1 MTPSV
6 SDLSARLPELMARDQ
21 DRLRRQLDRARGL
34 KDRAAQKAIL
44 QEVAAAVQAAE
55 QKIETRR
62 AGVPVPRYPAAL
74 PVSERKDEIARVI
87 AEHQVV
93 IVAGETGSGKSTQLP
108 KICLEVGRGV
118 RGMIGH
124 TQPRRLAARA
134 VAERVAEELGS
145 EVGQAVGYAVRF
157 TDRVSQRT
165 LVKVMTDGI
174 LLNEIQRDRMLT
186 AYDTIIVDEAHERS
200 LNIDFILGYLKQLL
214 PRRPDLKV
222 IVTSATIDTERFSHH
237 FGRAPIVEVSGRTY
251 PVDVR
256 YRPLVDA
263 EGGARLGV
271 DPDARGR
278 ADDDGDEDAD
288 DEPEERDQIQG
299 IVEAV
304 AELVAERPGDILVF
318 LSGEREI
325 RDTAEALAALAL
337 PDTELL
343 PLYARLSA
351 AEQHRVFES
360 HPGRRIVLAT
370 NVAETSLTV
379 PGVLS
384 VVDPGTAR
392 ISRYSHRTKV
402 QRLPIEPVSQASSN
416 QRAGRCGR
424 VAPGVCIRLY
434 SETDFRSRPE
444 FTEPEIVR
452 TNLASVI
459 LQMAALGLGDV
470 ARFPFVDA
478 PDARNIKDGVALL
491 EELGALDPNATNP
504 KKRLTPLGRRL
515 AQLPLDPRLG
525 RMVLEA
531 DTRGCLDEVMVIAAA
546 LSIQD
551 PRERPL
557 DKQAAAAEAHARFA
571 DKDSDFLS
579 YLKLWDHL
587 QERQD
592 ALSSNQFRKLCR
604 AEFLNFLR
612 IREWQDIHGQLRQVM
627 RTLARGMGGAPPT
640 EAAGAAKE
648 RRKAS
653 SGAEAAAAPIEDD
666 SKRRK
671 AIHQSLLAGLL
682 SHVGMKTGVPAG
694 RQAKLPSPRD
704 EYQGARNARF
714 AIAPGSVLFKSSV
727 GWVMAAE
734 LVETTRLWARVVG
747 RIEPEWAERLGAHLV
762 KRSYSEPHWDAKRG
776 EAMAYE
782 RVTLYGLPIVTAR
795 RVSYSRVDGAAS
807 RDLFIRL
814 ALVDGDW
821 HTPHP
826 FREENLRLVEEVR
839 RLATK
844 VRRTDVLVEDE
855 VLIDFYDKR
864 IGREVTSARSF
875 DAWWKKERVEHP
887 DLLRFTRELLINPS
901 SGALDVDAYPDVW
914 RYRNLDLRLSY
925 EFNPGAD
932 SDGVTVHLPLP
943 VLDQLD
949 PEPFHWQVPGLRH
962 DTVAALIRSLPKEV
976 RRSFVPVP
984 DYARDA
990 LRRITPEGGALLE
1003 TLTRELGRLTGD
1015 PVPPGSWDWERVPPH
1030 LRMRFLVEDE
1040 AGGVLAAGR
1049 DLSALQEELAERAEA
1064 GLAVAASTFERDNL
1078 RSWGAIGTLP
1088 REVDVMWAGFRRRAY
1103 PALVD
1108 QGDSVAVRVF
1118 PSPEEQ
1124 AREMWAGTR
1133 RLLLLSLPNPT
1144 RAAERRLS
1152 NDTQLALARSP
1163 YPRVADL
1170 FDDCVLCAVDQ
1181 LLGDLGGPVW
1191 SEAAFTALRTGVSHA
1206 LTESVVYVVT
1216 VVAGILAIANGIDL
1230 RLSKLRA
1237 PSLAPSITDIE
1248 RQLARLVSP
1257 GFVAAVGARRLPD
1270 LMRYLEGI
1278 ELRLDKLSTGADR
1291 DFDNLRRV
1299 QRLER
1304 RYGELL
1310 GALGPNADEDAEAIG
1325 WMIEEL
1331 RISYFAQ
1338 GLGTSQPVSEKRI
1351 LREID
1356 RWWSEAG

>member
-1 MTPSV
+1 VNPSL
-6 SDLSARLPELMARDQ
+6 SALSARLSGLMARDQ
-21 DRLRRQLDRARGL
+21 DRLRRQLDRARGV
-34 KDRAAQKAIL
+34 KDRAAQTAAL
-44 QEVAAAVQAAE
+44 QEVAGAVEAAE
-55 QKIETRR
+55 QKIANRR
-62 AGVPVPRYPAAL
+62 AGVPVPRYPAGL
-74 PVSERKDEIARVI
+74 PVSERKDDIARVI
-87 AEHQVV
+87 ADSQVV

-157 TDRVSQRT
+157 TDRVSQQT

-174 LLNEIQRDRMLT
+174 LLNEIQRDRLLT

-237 FGRAPIVEVSGRTY
+237 FGGAPIVEVSGRTY
-251 PVDVR
+251 PVEVR
-256 YRPLVDA
+256 YRPL
-263 EGGARLGV
+263 V

-278 ADDDGDEDAD
+278 ADDDDD
-288 DEPEERDQIQG
+288 DEPDDRAEERDQLQG
-299 IVEAV
+299 IVDAV
-304 AELVAERPGDILVF
+304 SELVAERPGDILVF

-325 RDTAEALAALAL
+325 RDTAEALASLAL

-351 AEQHRVFES
+351 AEQHRVFQR

-379 PGVLS
+379 PGILY

-452 TNLASVI
+452 TSLASVI

-478 PDARNIKDGVALL
+478 PDARSIKDGVALL
-491 EELGALDPNATNP
+491 EELGALDPAATNP

-515 AQLPLDPRLG
+515 AQLPLDPRFG

-531 DTRGCLDEVMVIAAA
+531 ETTGCLDEVMVIAAA

-571 DKDSDFLS
+571 DKESDFLS
-579 YLKLWDHL
+579 YLKLWDYL

-627 RTLARGMGGAPPT
+627 RGVQP
-640 EAAGAAKE
+640 
-648 RRKAS
+648 S
-653 SGAEAAAAPIEDD
+653 SIDD
-666 SKRRK
+666 DTKRRK
-671 AIHQSLLAGLL
+671 AIHQSLLSGLL
-682 SHVGMKTGVPAG
+682 SHVGLKSG
-694 RQAKLPSPRD
+694 PRD

-714 AIAPGSVLFKSSV
+714 AIAPGSVLFKSSA

-734 LVETTRLWARVVG
+734 LVETTRLWARVVA

-762 KRSYSEPHWDAKRG
+762 KRTYSEPHWDAKRG

-795 RVSYSRVDGAAS
+795 RVSYNRVDAAAA
-807 RDLFIRL
+807 RDLFVRL
-814 ALVDGDW
+814 ALVEGDW
-821 HTPHP
+821 RTPHP
-826 FREENLRLVEEVR
+826 FWEENRKLVEEVR
-839 RLATK
+839 RLARK
-844 VRRTDVLVEDE
+844 VRRTDVLVDEE

-864 IGREVTSARSF
+864 IGHEVTSARTF
-875 DAWWKKERVEHP
+875 DAWWKRERVERP
-887 DLLRFTRELLINPS
+887 DLLRFTRELLIDPS

-914 RYRNLDLRLSY
+914 RYRNLELPLSY
-925 EFNPGAD
+925 AFDPGVDA
-932 SDGVTVHLPLP
+932 DGVTVHIPLP

-949 PEPFHWQVPGLRH
+949 PEPFHWQVPGLRR

-990 LRRITPEGGALLE
+990 LQRIRPEDGPLLE
-1003 TLTRELGRLTGD
+1003 MLARELGRLTGD

-1040 AGGVLAAGR
+1040 AGRALAARR
-1049 DLSALQEELAERAEA
+1049 DLRALQEQLAERAEA
-1064 GLAVAASTFERDNL
+1064 GLAVAASTFERDGL
-1078 RSWGAIGTLP
+1078 RSWGSIGTLP
-1088 REVDVMWAGFRRRAY
+1088 REVDVTWAGFRRRAY

-1108 QGDSVAVRVF
+1108 QGASVAVRVF
-1118 PSPEEQ
+1118 PTPEEQ

-1163 YPRVADL
+1163 YRKVADL
-1170 FDDCVLCAVDQ
+1170 FDDCVVCAVDQ

-1191 SEAAFTALRTGVSHA
+1191 SEAAFIGLRTGMSHA

-1216 VVAGILAIANGIDL
+1216 VVAGILAIANGIEL
-1230 RLSKLRA
+1230 RLGTLRA
-1237 PSLAPSITDIE
+1237 PSLAPSIDDIE
-1248 RQLARLVSP
+1248 QQLAGLVGP
-1257 GFVAAVGARRLPD
+1257 GFVATTGVARLPA
-1270 LMRYLEGI
+1270 LLRYLEGI
-1278 ELRLDKLSTGADR
+1278 ELRLDKLPTAADR

-1310 GALGPNADEDAEAIG
+1310 GALGPNADEDAEAIR

-1338 GLGTSQPVSEKRI
+1338 GLGTSQPISEKRI

>member
-1 MTPSV
+1 VDRNLRFVPPTRPEA
-6 SDLSARLPELMARDQ
+6 LAARLPALMARDQ

-34 KDRAAQKAIL
+34 KDEAARRVLLDEIAT
-44 QEVAAAVQAAE
+44 AVDAAE
-55 QKIETRR
+55 QHIANRR
-62 AGVPVPRYPAAL
+62 ASVPEPRYPAAL
-74 PVSERKDEIARVI
+74 PVSERRDEIAAVV
-87 AEHQVV
+87 AAHPVV

-108 KICLEVGRGV
+108 KICLEAGRGV
-118 RGMIGH
+118 RGMVGH

-145 EVGQAVGYAVRF
+145 EVGATVGYAVRF
-157 TDRVSQRT
+157 TDRVSRET
-165 LVKVMTDGI
+165 LIKVMTDGI
-174 LLNEIQRDRMLT
+174 LLNEIQRDRLLT

-222 IVTSATIDTERFSHH
+222 IVTSATIDTERFSRH
-237 FGRAPIVEVSGRTY
+237 FGGAPIVEVSGRTY
-251 PVDVR
+251 PVEVR
-256 YRPLVDA
+256 YRPLVDGDA
-263 EGGARLGV
+263 V
-271 DPDARGR
+271 DT
-278 ADDDGDEDAD
+278 
-288 DEPEERDQIQG
+288 EERDQLQG
-299 IVEAV
+299 ITDAV
-304 AELVAERPGDILVF
+304 AELTAGGPGDILVF

-351 AEQHRVFES
+351 ADQHRVFQP

-379 PGVLS
+379 PGILS

-402 QRLPIEPVSQASSN
+402 QRLPIEAVSQASAN

-424 VAPGVCIRLY
+424 VAPGTCIRLY
-434 SETDFRSRPE
+434 SESDFRSRPE

-478 PDARNIKDGVALL
+478 PDARSIKDGVALL
-491 EELGALDPNATNP
+491 EELGALDPAATNP

-531 DTRGCLDEVMVIAAA
+531 ESNGCLDEVMVIAAA

-571 DKDSDFLS
+571 DQESDFVS
-579 YLKLWDHL
+579 YLRLWDYL
-587 QERQD
+587 AERQE
-592 ALSSNQFRKLCR
+592 ALSSNQFRKLCKT
-604 AEFLNFLR
+604 EFLNFLR
-612 IREWQDIHGQLRQVM
+612 IREWQDIHGQLRQALRDRDV
-627 RTLARGMGGAPPT
+627 AR
-640 EAAGAAKE
+640 
-648 RRKAS
+648 
-653 SGAEAAAAPIEDD
+653 IDD
-666 SKRRK
+666 DQKRRK
-671 AIHQSLLAGLL
+671 AIHLSLLAGLL
-682 SHVGMKTGVPAG
+682 SHIGMKSG
-694 RQAKLPSPRD
+694 PRD
-704 EYQGARNARF
+704 EYQGARAARF
-714 AIAPGSVLFKSSV
+714 AIAPGSVLFKSSA

-734 LVETTRLWARVVG
+734 LVETTRLWARVVA
-747 RIEPEWAERLGAHLV
+747 RVDPAWAERLGAHLV

-782 RVTLYGLPIVTAR
+782 RVTLYGLPLVANR
-795 RVSYSRVDGAAS
+795 KVSYNRVDPAGA

-814 ALVDGDW
+814 ALVEGDW
-821 HTPHP
+821 RTPHP
-826 FREENLRLVEEVR
+826 FWEENR
-839 RLATK
+839 RLLDEIRSLAK
-844 VRRTDVLVEDE
+844 RVRRTDVLVDDE
-855 VLIDFYDKR
+855 VLIDFYDQR
-864 IGREVTSARSF
+864 IGREVTSAHTF
-875 DAWWKKERVEHP
+875 DAWWKRERVTRP
-887 DLLRFTRELLINPS
+887 DLLRFTRELLINPQ
-901 SGALDVDAYPDVW
+901 SGALDASAYPDVW
-914 RYRNLDLRLSY
+914 RYRNLELRLSY
-925 EFNPGAD
+925 EFDPGSDA
-932 SDGVTVHLPLP
+932 DGVTVHVPLP
-943 VLDQLD
+943 VLDQVD
-949 PEPFHWQVPGLRH
+949 GGPFEWQVPGLREEV
-962 DTVAALIRSLPKEV
+962 VAALIRSLPKEV

-984 DYARDA
+984 DYSRAA
-990 LRRITPEGGALLE
+990 LQRIRPEDGPLPD
-1003 TLTRELGRLTGD
+1003 TLARELGRLTGD
-1015 PVPPGSWDWERVPPH
+1015 PVPPGSWQWDRVPPY

-1040 AGGVLAAGR
+1040 AGRKLAAGK
-1049 DLSALQEELAERAEA
+1049 DLRALQEELAERAEA
-1064 GLAVAASTFERDNL
+1064 GLAVAASTFERDGL
-1078 RSWGAIGTLP
+1078 HGWTIGTLP
-1088 REVDVMWAGFRRRAY
+1088 RQVDVTWAGFRRRAY

-1108 QGDSVAVRVF
+1108 RGDSVAVRVLAT
-1118 PSPEEQ
+1118 PVEQ
-1124 AREMWAGTR
+1124 EREMWAGTR
-1133 RLLLLSLPNPT
+1133 RLLLLALPNPA

-1163 YPRVADL
+1163 YPKVSDL
-1170 FDDCVLCAVDQ
+1170 FDDCVACAVDQ

-1191 SEAAFTALRTGVSHA
+1191 NEAAFTALRTGVSHA

-1216 VVAGILAIANGIDL
+1216 VVAGVLAIANGIEM
-1230 RLSKLRA
+1230 RLAGLRA

-1248 RQLARLVSP
+1248 GQLHRLVRP
-1257 GFVAAVGARRLPD
+1257 GFIVATGVDRLPD

-1278 ELRLDKLSTGADR
+1278 ERRLDKLPTGFDR

-1310 GALGPNADEDAEAIG
+1310 GALGPAADDEDVEAIG

-1338 GLGTSQPVSEKRI
+1338 GLGTAQPVSEKRI

>member
-1 MTPSV
+1 VNS
-6 SDLSARLPELMARDQ
+6 SFSALSARLPDLMARDQ
-21 DRLRRQLDRARGL
+21 DRIRRQLDRARGL
-34 KDRAAQKAIL
+34 KDRGAQKAIL
-44 QEVAAAVQAAE
+44 EEVAAAVQAAE
-55 QKIETRR
+55 QKIAGRR

-87 AEHQVV
+87 AGHQVV

-165 LVKVMTDGI
+165 LIKVMTDGI
-174 LLNEIQRDRMLT
+174 LLNEIQRDRMLF

-222 IVTSATIDTERFSHH
+222 IVTSATIDTERFSRH
-237 FGRAPIVEVSGRTY
+237 FGGAPIVEVSGRTY
-251 PVDVR
+251 PVEVR
-256 YRPLVDA
+256 YRPLVD
-263 EGGARLGV
+263 
-271 DPDARGR
+271 PDARGP
-278 ADDDGDEDAD
+278 AEGDGDGDDAD
-288 DEPEERDQIQG
+288 AEPEEKDQIQG
-299 IVEAV
+299 IADAV

-351 AEQHRVFES
+351 AEQHRVFER

-379 PGVLS
+379 PGILS

-478 PDARNIKDGVALL
+478 PDARSIKDGVALL
-491 EELGALDPNATNP
+491 EELGALDPNAANP

-531 DTRGCLDEVMVIAAA
+531 DTRGCLDEVMIIAAA

-551 PRERPL
+551 PRERPI

-571 DKDSDFLS
+571 DRESDFLS

-587 QERQD
+587 AERQE

-627 RTLARGMGGAPPT
+627 RTLDG
-640 EAAGAAKE
+640 
-648 RRKAS
+648 RKAP
-653 SGAEAAAAPIEDD
+653 SGAEAGGAAAPIEDD

-682 SHVGMKTGVPAG
+682 SHVGMKTGA
-694 RQAKLPSPRD
+694 RD

-782 RVTLYGLPIVTAR
+782 RVTLYGLPLVTAR
-795 RVSYSRVDGAAS
+795 RVSYSRVDAAAS

-814 ALVDGDW
+814 ALVEGDW

-826 FREENLRLVEEVR
+826 FWEENRRLVEEVR
-839 RLATK
+839 RMATK

-875 DAWWKKERVEHP
+875 DAWWKKERLQSP
-887 DLLRFTRELLINPS
+887 GLLRFTRELLINPS

-914 RYRNLDLRLSY
+914 RYRNLDLPLSY
-925 EFNPGAD
+925 VFNPGAD
-932 SDGVTVHLPLP
+932 SDGVTVHIPLP

-990 LRRITPEGGALLE
+990 LRRITPGGGELLE
-1003 TLTRELGRLTGD
+1003 TLARELGRLTGD
-1015 PVPPGSWDWERVPPH
+1015 PVPPGSWDWERVPLH

-1040 AGGVLAAGR
+1040 AGRALAAGR
-1049 DLSALQEELAERAEA
+1049 DLPALQEQLAERAEA
-1064 GLAVAASTFERDNL
+1064 GLAVAASTFERDGL
-1078 RSWGAIGTLP
+1078 RSWSGIGTLP
-1088 REVDVMWAGFRRRAY
+1088 REVDVTWAGFRRRAY

-1118 PSPEEQ
+1118 PTPEEQ
-1124 AREMWAGTR
+1124 GREMWAGTR

-1248 RQLARLVSP
+1248 RQLARLVGP
-1257 GFVAAVGARRLPD
+1257 GFVAAAGVRRLPD

-1278 ELRLDKLSTGADR
+1278 ELRLDKLPTGADR

-1310 GALGPNADEDAEAIG
+1310 GALGPNADEDAQAIG

>member
-1 MTPSV
+1 MDATL
-6 SDLSARLPELMARDQ
+6 SDLSARLPALMVRDQ
-21 DRLRRQLDRARGL
+21 DRLRRRLDRARGQT
-34 KDRAAQKAIL
+34 DRAARQTL
-44 QEVAAAVQAAE
+44 LDELAAAVEEAE
-55 QKIETRR
+55 KRLANRR
-62 AGVPVPRYPAAL
+62 AGVPVPRYPAGL
-74 PVSERKDEIARVI
+74 PVSERKDEIAAAI
-87 AEHQVV
+87 AAHPVV

-118 RGMIGH
+118 RGMVGH

-157 TDRVSQRT
+157 TDRVGRHT
-165 LVKVMTDGI
+165 LIKVMTDGI
-174 LLNEIQRDRMLT
+174 LLNEIQRDRLLT

-222 IVTSATIDTERFSHH
+222 IVTSATIDTERFARH
-237 FGRAPIVEVSGRTY
+237 FGGAPIVEVSGRTY
-251 PVDVR
+251 PVEIR
-256 YRPLVDA
+256 YRPLVDGD
-263 EGGARLGV
+263 GG
-271 DPDARGR
+271 
-278 ADDDGDEDAD
+278 DGDGDG
-288 DEPEERDQIQG
+288 ERDQIQG
-299 IVEAV
+299 ITDAV
-304 AELVAERPGDILVF
+304 TELAAEGPGDILVF

-337 PDTELL
+337 PHTELL

-351 AEQHRVFES
+351 AEQHRVFQPHS
-360 HPGRRIVLAT
+360 GRRIVLAT

-379 PGVLS
+379 PGILA

-402 QRLPIEPVSQASSN
+402 QRLPIEPVSQASAN

-434 SETDFRSRPE
+434 SESDFRARPE

-470 ARFPFVDA
+470 GRFPFVDA
-478 PDARNIKDGVALL
+478 PDARAVKDGVALL
-491 EELGALDPNATNP
+491 EELGALDPAEKNP

-525 RMVLEA
+525 RMVLEGEA
-531 DTRGCLDEVMVIAAA
+531 NGVADEVMVIAAA

-571 DKDSDFLS
+571 DRESDFLS
-579 YLKLWDHL
+579 YLNLWDHL
-587 QERQD
+587 AERQE

-612 IREWQDIHGQLRQVM
+612 IREWQDIHGQLRQVRRDREASRIDDEQQR
-627 RTLARGMGGAPPT
+627 RT
-640 EAAGAAKE
+640 
-648 RRKAS
+648 
-653 SGAEAAAAPIEDD
+653 
-666 SKRRK
+666 

-682 SHVGMKTGVPAG
+682 SHIGMKSG
-694 RQAKLPSPRD
+694 PRD
-704 EYQGARNARF
+704 EYQGARAARF
-714 AIAPGSVLFKSSV
+714 AVAPGSALYKTPA

-734 LVETTRLWARVVG
+734 LVETTRLWARVVA

-782 RVTLYGLPIVTAR
+782 RVTLYGLPVVSAR
-795 RVSYSRVDGAAS
+795 RVSYRRVDPATA

-814 ALVDGDW
+814 ALVEGDW

-826 FREENLRLVEEVR
+826 FWEENRRLVEEVR
-839 RLATK
+839 SLAK
-844 VRRTDVLVEDE
+844 RVRRNDVLVDDD
-855 VLIDFYDKR
+855 VLVDFYDRR
-864 IGREVTSARSF
+864 IGREVTSSRSF
-875 DAWWKKERVEHP
+875 DDWWKRERVQHP
-887 DLLRFTRELLINPS
+887 GLLRFTREGLINPAV
-901 SGALDVDAYPDVW
+901 GPLDASAFPDVW
-914 RYRNLDLRLSY
+914 CYRNLELRLSY
-925 EFNPGAD
+925 EFDPGSEA
-932 SDGVTVHLPLP
+932 DGVTVHVPLP
-943 VLDQLD
+943 VLDQLG
-949 PEPFHWQVPGLRH
+949 PEPFDWQVPGLRAEV
-962 DTVAALIRSLPKEV
+962 VAALIRSLPKEV

-984 DYARDA
+984 DYAKEA
-990 LRRITPEGGALLE
+990 LQRIRPEDGPLPDVLA
-1003 TLTRELGRLTGD
+1003 RELGRLTGD
-1015 PVPPGSWDWERVPPH
+1015 PVPPGSWRWDRVPPH
-1030 LRMRFLVEDE
+1030 LRMRYLVEDE
-1040 AGGVLAAGR
+1040 AGRELATGK
-1049 DLSALQEELAERAEA
+1049 DLAALQEQLAERAEA
-1064 GLAVAASTFERDNL
+1064 GLAVAASTFEREGV
-1078 RSWGAIGTLP
+1078 RSWAIGTLP
-1088 REVDVMWAGFRRRAY
+1088 RQVDVTWAGFRRRAY

-1108 QGDSVAVRVF
+1108 QGDSVAVRVLAT
-1118 PSPEEQ
+1118 PAEQ
-1124 AREMWAGTR
+1124 DREMWAGTR
-1133 RLLLLSLPNPT
+1133 RLLLLSLPDPT

-1163 YPRVADL
+1163 YPKVSDL
-1170 FDDCVLCAVDQ
+1170 FDDCVECAVDQ

-1191 SEAAFTALRTGVSHA
+1191 NEAAFNALRTGVAHA

-1216 VVAGILAIANGIDL
+1216 VVAGILAIANGIEL
-1230 RLSKLRA
+1230 RLSGLRA
-1237 PSLAPSITDIE
+1237 PSLAPSLTDIE
-1248 RQLARLVSP
+1248 RQLHRLVRP
-1257 GFVAAVGARRLPD
+1257 GFIAATGVDRLPD

-1278 ELRLDKLSTGADR
+1278 ERRLDKLPTGAER

-1310 GALGPNADEDAEAIG
+1310 GALGPAADDDVEAIG

-1338 GLGTSQPVSEKRI
+1338 GLGTAQPVSEKRI

>member
-1 MTPSV
+1 VTATLP
-6 SDLSARLPELMARDQ
+6 DLSARLPGLMARDQ
-21 DRLRRQLDRARGL
+21 DRLRRRLDRARGL
-34 KDRAAQKAIL
+34 KDRAARQAL
-44 QEVAAAVQAAE
+44 LDEVAAAVGEAE
-55 QKIETRR
+55 QRVADRR
-62 AGVPVPRYPAAL
+62 EGVPAPRYPAGL
-74 PVSERKDEIARVI
+74 PVSERKDEIAAAI
-87 AEHQVV
+87 AAHPIV

-108 KICLEVGRGV
+108 KICLEAGRGV
-118 RGMIGH
+118 RGMVGH

-157 TDRVSQRT
+157 TDRVSRQT
-165 LVKVMTDGI
+165 LIKVMTDGI
-174 LLNEIQRDRMLT
+174 LLNEIQRDRLLT

-222 IVTSATIDTERFSHH
+222 IVTSATIDTERFARH
-237 FGRAPIVEVSGRTY
+237 FGGAPIVEVSGRTY
-251 PVDVR
+251 PVEVR
-256 YRPLVDA
+256 YRPI
-263 EGGARLGV
+263 V
-271 DPDARGR
+271 DPDDPDR
-278 ADDDGDEDAD
+278 D
-288 DEPEERDQIQG
+288 EERDQLQG
-299 IVEAV
+299 ITDAV
-304 AELVAERPGDILVF
+304 AELVGGGPGDILVF

-337 PDTELL
+337 PGTELL

-351 AEQHRVFES
+351 AEQHRVFQA
-360 HPGRRIVLAT
+360 HAGRRIVLAT

-379 PGVLS
+379 PGILS

-402 QRLPIEPVSQASSN
+402 QRLPIEPVSQASAN

-459 LQMAALGLGDV
+459 LQMAALGLGDI

-478 PDARNIKDGVALL
+478 PDARAVKDGVALL
-491 EELGALDPNATNP
+491 EELGALDPNQKDP

-531 DTRGCLDEVMVIAAA
+531 ETNGVVDEVMVIAAA

-571 DKDSDFLS
+571 DRESDFLS

-587 QERQD
+587 AERQE

-627 RTLARGMGGAPPT
+627 SGAGGGA
-640 EAAGAAKE
+640 
-648 RRKAS
+648 KATPV
-653 SGAEAAAAPIEDD
+653 PIDD
-666 SKRRK
+666 EQKRRK
-671 AIHQSLLAGLL
+671 AVHQSLLAGLL
-682 SHVGMKTGVPAG
+682 SHIGMKTG
-694 RQAKLPSPRD
+694 PRD
-704 EYQGARNARF
+704 EYQGARAARF
-714 AIAPGSVLFKSSV
+714 AVAPGSVLYKTPA

-734 LVETTRLWARVVG
+734 LVETTRLWARVVA

-762 KRSYSEPHWDAKRG
+762 KRSYSEPHWDTKRG

-782 RVTLYGLPIVTAR
+782 RVTLYGLPVVTAR
-795 RVSYSRVDGAAS
+795 RVSYSRVDPAAA

-814 ALVDGDW
+814 ALVEGDW
-821 HTPHP
+821 HAPHP
-826 FREENLRLVEEVR
+826 VWEENRRLVEEIR
-839 RLATK
+839 SLAK
-844 VRRTDVLVEDE
+844 RVRRTDVLVDDD
-855 VLIDFYDKR
+855 VLIDFYDRR
-864 IGREVTSARSF
+864 IGREVTSSRSF
-875 DAWWKKERVEHP
+875 DGWWKRERAEHP
-887 DLLRFTRELLINPS
+887 GLLRFTRELLINPAV
-901 SGALDVDAYPDVW
+901 GPLDASAFPDRW
-914 RYRNLDLRLSY
+914 RYRNLELRLSY
-925 EFNPGAD
+925 EFDPGSGA
-932 SDGVTVHLPLP
+932 DGVTVHVPLP
-943 VLDQLD
+943 VLDQLGG
-949 PEPFHWQVPGLRH
+949 EPFEWQVPGLRA
-962 DTVAALIRSLPKEV
+962 DVVAALIRSLPKEV

-984 DYARDA
+984 DYAAEA
-990 LRRITPEGGALLE
+990 LQRIRPEDGPLPEVLA
-1003 TLTRELGRLTGD
+1003 RELGRLTGD
-1015 PVPPGSWDWERVPPH
+1015 PVPPGSWRWERVPPH

-1040 AGGVLAAGR
+1040 AGRELAAGK
-1049 DLSALQEELAERAEA
+1049 DLRKLQEQLAERAEA
-1064 GLAVAASTFERDNL
+1064 GLAVAASTFERDGL
-1078 RSWGAIGTLP
+1078 RSWTIGTLP
-1088 REVDVMWAGFRRRAY
+1088 RQVDVIWAGFRRRAY

-1108 QGDSVAVRVF
+1108 RRESVAVRVLAT
-1118 PSPEEQ
+1118 PGEQ
-1124 AREMWAGTR
+1124 DREMWAGTR

-1163 YPRVADL
+1163 YPKVSDL
-1170 FDDCVLCAVDQ
+1170 FDDCVECAVDQ

-1191 SEAAFTALRTGVSHA
+1191 TEAAFNGLRTGVSHA

-1216 VVAGILAIANGIDL
+1216 VVAGILAIANGIEL
-1230 RLSKLRA
+1230 RLSGLRA
-1237 PSLAPSITDIE
+1237 PSLAPSLTDIE
-1248 RQLARLVSP
+1248 RQLHRLVRP
-1257 GFVAAVGARRLPD
+1257 GFIAATGVVHLPD

-1278 ELRLDKLSTGADR
+1278 ERRLDKLPTGAER

-1310 GALGPNADEDAEAIG
+1310 GALGPAASAEDVEAIG

>member
-1 MTPSV
+1 MTTTL
-6 SDLSARLPELMARDQ
+6 SDLSARLPALMARDQ
-21 DRLRRQLDRARGL
+21 DRLRRRLDRARGL
-34 KDRAAQKAIL
+34 RPGAARQAVL
-44 QEVAAAVQAAE
+44 DEVAAAVEEAE
-55 QKIETRR
+55 RRLAERR
-62 AGVPVPRYPAAL
+62 ARVPVPRYPAGL
-74 PVSERKDEIARVI
+74 PVSVRKDEIGAAV
-87 AEHQVV
+87 AAHPVV

-157 TDRVSQRT
+157 TDRVSRNT

-174 LLNEIQRDRMLT
+174 LLNEIQRDRLLA

-222 IVTSATIDTERFSHH
+222 IVTSATIDTERFARH
-237 FGRAPIVEVSGRTY
+237 FGGAPVVEVSGRTY
-251 PVDVR
+251 PVEVR

-263 EGGARLGV
+263 DARSG
-271 DPDARGR
+271 DAAPDAE
-278 ADDDGDEDAD
+278 AAA
-288 DEPEERDQIQG
+288 EERDQVQG
-299 IVEAV
+299 IIDAV
-304 AELVAERPGDILVF
+304 TELAAERPGDILVF

-325 RDTAEALAALAL
+325 RDTADALAALAL

-351 AEQHRVFES
+351 AEQHRVFQP

-379 PGVLS
+379 PGILS

-402 QRLPIEPVSQASSN
+402 QRLPIEPVSQASAN

-478 PDARNIKDGVALL
+478 PDARAVKDGVALL
-491 EELGALDPNATNP
+491 EELGALDPAEKNP

-515 AQLPLDPRLG
+515 ARLPLDPRLG

-531 DTRGCLDEVMVIAAA
+531 EGNGVLDEVMVIAAA

-571 DKDSDFLS
+571 DKESDFLA

-587 QERQD
+587 AERQE
-592 ALSSNQFRKLCR
+592 ALSSNQFRKLCK

-627 RTLARGMGGAPPT
+627 AGPGAVPAP
-640 EAAGAAKE
+640 
-648 RRKAS
+648 
-653 SGAEAAAAPIEDD
+653 APIDD
-666 SKRRK
+666 DPKRRK

-682 SHVGMKTGVPAG
+682 SHVGMKTG
-694 RQAKLPSPRD
+694 QRD
-704 EYQGARNARF
+704 EYQGARAARF
-714 AIAPGSVLFKSSV
+714 AVAPGSVLHKTPA

-734 LVETTRLWARVVG
+734 LVETTRLWARVVA

-762 KRSYSEPHWDAKRG
+762 KRTYSEPHWDAKRG

-782 RVTLYGLPIVTAR
+782 RVTLYGLPVVSAR
-795 RVSYSRVDGAAS
+795 RISFNRVDPAGA
-807 RDLFIRL
+807 RDLFVRL
-814 ALVDGDW
+814 ALVEGDW
-821 HTPHP
+821 RTPHP
-826 FREENLRLVEEVR
+826 FWEENRRLVEEIRSLAKRVR
-839 RLATK
+839 RS
-844 VRRTDVLVEDE
+844 DVLVDDD
-855 VLIDFYDKR
+855 VLIDFYDR
-864 IGREVTSARSF
+864 RVGREVTNARTF
-875 DAWWKKERVEHP
+875 DGWWKRERAEHP
-887 DLLRFTRELLINPS
+887 DLLRFTRDLLINPAV
-901 SGALDVDAYPDVW
+901 GPLDAASFPDVW

-925 EFNPGAD
+925 EFDPGSEA
-932 SDGVTVHLPLP
+932 DGVTVHVPLP
-943 VLDQLD
+943 VLDQLE
-949 PEPFHWQVPGLRH
+949 PEPFEWQVPGLRA
-962 DTVAALIRSLPKEV
+962 DVVAALIRSLPKEV

-984 DYARDA
+984 DYAAEA
-990 LRRITPEGGALLE
+990 LQRIRPEDGPLPAVLA
-1003 TLTRELGRLTGD
+1003 RELGRLTGD
-1015 PVPPGSWDWERVPPH
+1015 PVPPGSWRWDRVAPH

-1040 AGGVLAAGR
+1040 AGRKLAAGK
-1049 DLSALQEELAERAEA
+1049 DLATLQEELAERAEA
-1064 GLAVAASTFERDNL
+1064 GLAVAASTFEREAL
-1078 RSWGAIGTLP
+1078 RNWTIGALP
-1088 REVDVMWAGFRRRAY
+1088 RQVDVTWAGFRRRAY

-1108 QGDSVAVRVF
+1108 GGDSVAVRVLAT
-1118 PSPEEQ
+1118 PAEQ
-1124 AREMWAGTR
+1124 ARAMWAGTR
-1133 RLLLLSLPNPT
+1133 RLLLLSLPNPA

-1170 FDDCVLCAVDQ
+1170 FDDCVECAVDQ

-1191 SEAAFTALRTGVSHA
+1191 NEAAFIALRTGVSHA

-1216 VVAGILAIANGIDL
+1216 VVAGILAIANGIEL
-1230 RLSKLRA
+1230 RLSGLRA
-1237 PSLAPSITDIE
+1237 PSLAPSLTDVE
-1248 RQLARLVSP
+1248 RQLHRLVRP
-1257 GFVAAVGARRLPD
+1257 GFIAATGVARLPD

-1278 ELRLDKLSTGADR
+1278 ERRLDKLPTGADR

-1310 GALGPNADEDAEAIG
+1310 GALGPAAADEDVEAIG

-1338 GLGTSQPVSEKRI
+1338 GLGTAQPVSEKRI
-1351 LREID
+1351 LREIE

>member
-1 MTPSV
+1 
-6 SDLSARLPELMARDQ
+6 MARDQ
-21 DRLRRQLDRARGL
+21 DRLRRQLDCARGL
-34 KDRAAQKAIL
+34 TDRAAQKAIL
-44 QEVAAAVQAAE
+44 EEVAAAVEAAE
-55 QKIETRR
+55 QKIANRR
-62 AGVPVPRYPAAL
+62 AGVPVPRYPAGL

-87 AEHQVV
+87 AGHQVV

-108 KICLEVGRGV
+108 KICLEAGRGV

-174 LLNEIQRDRMLT
+174 LLNEIQRDRMLF

-222 IVTSATIDTERFSHH
+222 IVTSATIDTERFSRH
-237 FGRAPIVEVSGRTY
+237 FGGAPIVEVSGRTY
-251 PVDVR
+251 PVELR
-256 YRPLVDA
+256 YRPLVD
-263 EGGARLGV
+263 
-271 DPDARGR
+271 PDARGAR
-278 ADDDGDEDAD
+278 DDDGDTGVPEEQEVFVRNAGSGDGGSGRGTGAGAD
-288 DEPEERDQIQG
+288 REEPEERDQIQG

-379 PGVLS
+379 PGILS

-434 SETDFRSRPE
+434 SESDFRSRPE

-478 PDARNIKDGVALL
+478 PDARSIKDGVALL
-491 EELGALDPNATNP
+491 EELGALDAGATNP

-531 DTRGCLDEVMVIAAA
+531 ETRGCLDEVMVIAAA

-571 DKDSDFLS
+571 DKESDFLS

-612 IREWQDIHGQLRQVM
+612 IREWQDIHGQLRQAM
-627 RTLARGMGGAPPT
+627 
-640 EAAGAAKE
+640 AGKPL
-648 RRKAS
+648 S
-653 SGAEAAAAPIEDD
+653 PIEDET
-666 SKRRK
+666 KRRK
-671 AIHQSLLAGLL
+671 AIHQSLLSGLL
-682 SHVGMKTGVPAG
+682 SHVGMKSGA
-694 RQAKLPSPRD
+694 RD

-782 RVTLYGLPIVTAR
+782 RVTLYGLPLVTAR
-795 RVSYSRVDGAAS
+795 RVSYSWVDPAAS

-814 ALVDGDW
+814 ALVEGDW
-821 HTPHP
+821 HTPHA
-826 FREENLRLVEEVR
+826 FWEENRRLVEEVR
-839 RLATK
+839 SLATK

-855 VLIDFYDKR
+855 ILIDFYDKR

-875 DAWWKKERVEHP
+875 DAWWKKERAERP

-901 SGALDVDAYPDVW
+901 SGALNVGAYPDVW

-932 SDGVTVHLPLP
+932 SDGVTVHIPLP

-990 LRRITPEGGALLE
+990 LRRITPENGPLLE
-1003 TLTRELGRLTGD
+1003 TLARELGRLTGD

-1040 AGGVLAAGR
+1040 AGRTLAAGR
-1049 DLSALQEELAERAEA
+1049 DLRALQEELAERAEA
-1064 GLAVAASTFERDNL
+1064 GLAVAASTFERDGL
-1078 RSWGAIGTLP
+1078 RSWSGIGTLP
-1088 REVDVMWAGFRRRAY
+1088 REVDVTWAGFRRRAY

-1118 PSPEEQ
+1118 STPEEQ
-1124 AREMWAGTR
+1124 GREMWAGTR

-1191 SEAAFTALRTGVSHA
+1191 NEAAFTGLRTGVSHA

-1216 VVAGILAIANGIDL
+1216 VVAGILAIANGIEL
-1230 RLSKLRA
+1230 RISKLRA

-1248 RQLARLVSP
+1248 RQLARLVGP
-1257 GFVAAVGARRLPD
+1257 GFVAAAGVRRLPD

-1278 ELRLDKLSTGADR
+1278 ELRLDKLPTGADR

-1310 GALGPNADEDAEAIG
+1310 GALGPDADENAEAIG

>member
-1 MTPSV
+1 
-6 SDLSARLPELMARDQ
+6 
-21 DRLRRQLDRARGL
+21 
-34 KDRAAQKAIL
+34 
-44 QEVAAAVQAAE
+44 
-55 QKIETRR
+55 
-62 AGVPVPRYPAAL
+62 
-74 PVSERKDEIARVI
+74 
-87 AEHQVV
+87 
-93 IVAGETGSGKSTQLP
+93 
-108 KICLEVGRGV
+108 
-118 RGMIGH
+118 MIGH

-145 EVGQAVGYAVRF
+145 EVGRAVGYAVRF
-157 TDRVSQRT
+157 TDRVSQQT
-165 LVKVMTDGI
+165 LIKVMTDGI
-174 LLNEIQRDRMLT
+174 LLNEIQRDRLLT

-222 IVTSATIDTERFSHH
+222 IVTSATIDTERFARH
-237 FGRAPIVEVSGRTY
+237 FGGAPIVEVSGRTY
-251 PVDVR
+251 PVEVR
-256 YRPLVDA
+256 YRPLVD
-263 EGGARLGV
+263 
-271 DPDARGR
+271 PDAPP
-278 ADDDGDEDAD
+278 ADAEDGDDGSDDAD
-288 DEPEERDQIQG
+288 EIDQIQA
-299 IVEAV
+299 ISNAV
-304 AELVAERPGDILVF
+304 SELVAEGPGDILVF

-325 RDTAEALAALAL
+325 RDTAEAMTALAL
-337 PDTELL
+337 SNTELL

-379 PGVLS
+379 PGILA

-392 ISRYSHRTKV
+392 VSRYSHRTKV
-402 QRLPIEPVSQASSN
+402 QRLPIEPVSQASAN

-424 VAPGVCIRLY
+424 IAPGVCIRLY
-434 SETDFRSRPE
+434 SEPDFRSRPE

-470 ARFPFVDA
+470 ARFPFVDP

-491 EELGALDPNATNP
+491 EELGALDPEAKNP

-531 DTRGCLDEVMVIAAA
+531 ETNGCLNEVMVIAAA

-557 DKQAAAAEAHARFA
+557 DKQAAADEAHARFA
-571 DKDSDFLS
+571 DRESDFLS

-587 QERQD
+587 GERQE

-627 RTLARGMGGAPPT
+627 RNLNG
-640 EAAGAAKE
+640 
-648 RRKAS
+648 RR
-653 SGAEAAAAPIEDD
+653 SGADPATPIEDET
-666 SKRRK
+666 KRRR

-682 SHVGMKTGVPAG
+682 SHIGLKSG
-694 RQAKLPSPRD
+694 PRD

-714 AIAPGSVLFKSSV
+714 AIAPGSVLFKSGA

-762 KRSYSEPHWDAKRG
+762 KRTYSEPHWDAKRG

-782 RVTLYGLPIVTAR
+782 RVTLYGLPIVSSR
-795 RVSYSRVDGAAS
+795 RVSYNRVDPAAA

-814 ALVDGDW
+814 ALVEGDW
-821 HTPHP
+821 RTPHP
-826 FREENLRLVEEVR
+826 FWAENRRLVEEVR
-839 RLATK
+839 ALATK
-844 VRRTDVLVEDE
+844 VRRTDVLVDDE

-864 IGREVTSARSF
+864 IGREVTSARTF
-875 DAWWKKERVEHP
+875 DAWWKLERVKSP
-887 DLLRFTRELLINPS
+887 DLLRFTRELLINPA
-901 SGALDVDAYPDVW
+901 SGALDADAYPDGW

-925 EFNPGAD
+925 AFDPGSE
-932 SDGVTVHLPLP
+932 SDGVTVRIPLP
-943 VLDQLD
+943 VLDQID
-949 PEPFHWQVPGLRH
+949 PAPFEWQVPGLRLE
-962 DTVAALIRSLPKEV
+962 TVAALIRSLPKEV

-990 LRRITPEGGALLE
+990 LRRITPEDGPLLE
-1003 TLTRELGRLTGD
+1003 TLARELGRLTGD
-1015 PVPPGSWDWERVPPH
+1015 PIPPGSWDWERVPTH

-1040 AGGVLAAGR
+1040 AGRGLAAGR
-1049 DLSALQEELAERAEA
+1049 DLRALQEQLAERAEA
-1064 GLAVAASTFERDNL
+1064 GLAVAASTFERDGL
-1078 RSWGAIGTLP
+1078 RTWGSIGTLP
-1088 REVDVMWAGFRRRAY
+1088 REVDVTWAGFRRRAY

-1118 PSPEEQ
+1118 PTPEEQ
-1124 AREMWAGTR
+1124 GREMWVGTR

-1163 YPRVADL
+1163 YPKVADL
-1170 FDDCVLCAVDQ
+1170 FDDCVACAVDQ

-1191 SEAAFTALRTGVSHA
+1191 TESAFAALRTGVSHA

-1216 VVAGILAIANGIDL
+1216 VVAGILAIANGIEL
-1230 RLSKLRA
+1230 RLGKLRA

-1248 RQLARLVSP
+1248 RQLARLVGP
-1257 GFVAAVGARRLPD
+1257 GFVAAIGVRRLPD

-1278 ELRLDKLSTGADR
+1278 ELRLDKLPTGADR

-1310 GALGPNADEDAEAIG
+1310 GALGPNADDDAEAIG

>member
-1 MTPSV
+1 VNPSL
-6 SDLSARLPELMARDQ
+6 SALSARLSGLMARDQ
-21 DRLRRQLDRARGL
+21 DRLRRQLDRARGV
-34 KDRAAQKAIL
+34 KDRAAQTAAL
-44 QEVAAAVQAAE
+44 QEVAGAVEAAE
-55 QKIETRR
+55 QKIANRR
-62 AGVPVPRYPAAL
+62 AGVPVPRYPAGL
-74 PVSERKDEIARVI
+74 PVSERKDDIARVI
-87 AEHQVV
+87 ADSQVV

-157 TDRVSQRT
+157 TDRVSQQT

-174 LLNEIQRDRMLT
+174 LLNEIQRDRLLT

-237 FGRAPIVEVSGRTY
+237 FGGAPIVEVSGRTY
-251 PVDVR
+251 PVEVR
-256 YRPLVDA
+256 YRPL
-263 EGGARLGV
+263 V

-278 ADDDGDEDAD
+278 ADDDDD
-288 DEPEERDQIQG
+288 DEPDDRAEERDQLQG
-299 IVEAV
+299 IVDAV
-304 AELVAERPGDILVF
+304 SELVAERPGDILVF

-325 RDTAEALAALAL
+325 RDTAEALASLAL

-351 AEQHRVFES
+351 VEQHRVFQR

-379 PGVLS
+379 PGILY

-434 SETDFRSRPE
+434 SEIDFRSRPE

-452 TNLASVI
+452 TSLASVI

-478 PDARNIKDGVALL
+478 PDARSIKDGVALL
-491 EELGALDPNATNP
+491 EELGALDPAATNP

-515 AQLPLDPRLG
+515 AQLPLDPRFG

-531 DTRGCLDEVMVIAAA
+531 ETTGCLDEVMVIAAA

-571 DKDSDFLS
+571 DKESDFLS
-579 YLKLWDHL
+579 YLKLWDYL

-627 RTLARGMGGAPPT
+627 RGVQP
-640 EAAGAAKE
+640 
-648 RRKAS
+648 S
-653 SGAEAAAAPIEDD
+653 SIDD
-666 SKRRK
+666 DTKRRK
-671 AIHQSLLAGLL
+671 AIHQSLLSGLL
-682 SHVGMKTGVPAG
+682 SHVGLKSG
-694 RQAKLPSPRD
+694 PRD

-714 AIAPGSVLFKSSV
+714 AIAPGSVLFKSSA

-734 LVETTRLWARVVG
+734 LVETTRLWARVVA

-762 KRSYSEPHWDAKRG
+762 KRTYSEPHWDAKRG

-795 RVSYSRVDGAAS
+795 RVSYNRVDAAAA
-807 RDLFIRL
+807 RDLFVRL
-814 ALVDGDW
+814 ALVEGDW
-821 HTPHP
+821 RTPHP
-826 FREENLRLVEEVR
+826 FWEENRKLVEEVR
-839 RLATK
+839 RLARK
-844 VRRTDVLVEDE
+844 VRRTDVLVDEE

-864 IGREVTSARSF
+864 IGHEVTSARTF
-875 DAWWKKERVEHP
+875 DAWWKRERVERP
-887 DLLRFTRELLINPS
+887 DLLRFTRELLIDPS

-914 RYRNLDLRLSY
+914 RYRNLELPLSY
-925 EFNPGAD
+925 AFDPGVDA
-932 SDGVTVHLPLP
+932 DGVTVHIPLP

-949 PEPFHWQVPGLRH
+949 PEPFHWQVPGLRR

-990 LRRITPEGGALLE
+990 LQRIRPEDGPLLE
-1003 TLTRELGRLTGD
+1003 MLARELGRLTGD
-1015 PVPPGSWDWERVPPH
+1015 PVPPSSWDWERVPPH

-1040 AGGVLAAGR
+1040 AGRALAARR
-1049 DLSALQEELAERAEA
+1049 DLRALQEQLAERAEA
-1064 GLAVAASTFERDNL
+1064 GLAVAASTFERDGL
-1078 RSWGAIGTLP
+1078 RSWGSIGTLP
-1088 REVDVMWAGFRRRAY
+1088 REVDVTWAGFRRRAY

-1118 PSPEEQ
+1118 PTPEEQ

-1163 YPRVADL
+1163 YRKVADL
-1170 FDDCVLCAVDQ
+1170 FDDCVVCAVDQ

-1191 SEAAFTALRTGVSHA
+1191 SEAAFIGLRTGMSHA

-1216 VVAGILAIANGIDL
+1216 VVAGILAIANGIEL
-1230 RLSKLRA
+1230 RLGTLRA
-1237 PSLAPSITDIE
+1237 PSLAPSIDDIE
-1248 RQLARLVSP
+1248 QQLAGLVGP
-1257 GFVAAVGARRLPD
+1257 GFVATTGVARLPA
-1270 LMRYLEGI
+1270 LLRYLEGI
-1278 ELRLDKLSTGADR
+1278 ELRLDKLPTAADR

-1310 GALGPNADEDAEAIG
+1310 GALGPNADEDAEAIR

-1338 GLGTSQPVSEKRI
+1338 GLGTSQPISEKRI

>member
-1 MTPSV
+1 MVVNPSL
-6 SDLSARLPELMARDQ
+6 SALSARLPGLMARDQ
-21 DRLRRQLDRARGL
+21 DRLRRQLERARGM
-34 KDRAAQKAIL
+34 KDRAAQKAAL
-44 QEVAAAVQAAE
+44 QEVAVAVEAAE
-55 QKIETRR
+55 QKIANRR

-87 AEHQVV
+87 ADHQVV

-157 TDRVSQRT
+157 TDRVSQQT

-174 LLNEIQRDRMLT
+174 LLNEIQRDRLLS

-222 IVTSATIDTERFSHH
+222 IVTSATIDTERFARH

-251 PVDVR
+251 PVEVR
-256 YRPLVDA
+256 YRPLVD
-263 EGGARLGV
+263 
-271 DPDARGR
+271 PDARGPA
-278 ADDDGDEDAD
+278 ADDDGTEAPGDAA
-288 DEPEERDQIQG
+288 EERDQIQG
-299 IVEAV
+299 IVDAL
-304 AELVAERPGDILVF
+304 AELVAEQPGDVLVF

-343 PLYARLSA
+343 PLYARLSV
-351 AEQHRVFES
+351 AEQHRVFQP

-379 PGVLS
+379 PGILS

-434 SETDFRSRPE
+434 SESDFRSRPE

-459 LQMAALGLGDV
+459 LQMAALGLGDM

-478 PDARNIKDGVALL
+478 PDARSIKDGVALL
-491 EELGALDPNATNP
+491 EELGALDPAATNP

-531 DTRGCLDEVMVIAAA
+531 ETNGCLDEVMVIAAV

-571 DKDSDFLS
+571 DKESDFLS
-579 YLKLWDHL
+579 YLKLWEYL

-627 RTLARGMGGAPPT
+627 RTLDG
-640 EAAGAAKE
+640 
-648 RRKAS
+648 RKAAS
-653 SGAEAAAAPIEDD
+653 SAAAPPIEDD
-666 SKRRK
+666 TKRRK
-671 AIHQSLLAGLL
+671 AIHQSLLSGLL
-682 SHVGMKTGVPAG
+682 SHVGMKTGVSAG
-694 RQAKLPSPRD
+694 RQVKLPSPRD
-704 EYQGARNARF
+704 EYQGARSARF
-714 AIAPGSVLFKSSV
+714 AIAPGSVLFKSSA

-734 LVETTRLWARVVG
+734 LVETTRLWARVVA

-782 RVTLYGLPIVTAR
+782 RVTLYGLPVVTAR
-795 RVSYSRVDGAAS
+795 RVSYNRVDPAGA

-814 ALVDGDW
+814 ALVEGDW
-821 HTPHP
+821 RTPHP
-826 FREENLRLVEEVR
+826 FWEENRRLVEEVR
-839 RLATK
+839 ALATK
-844 VRRTDVLVEDE
+844 VRRTDVLVDDE

-864 IGREVTSARSF
+864 IGPEVTSARTF
-875 DAWWKKERVEHP
+875 DAWWKRERATRP
-887 DLLRFTRELLINPS
+887 DLLRFTPELLINPS
-901 SGALDVDAYPDVW
+901 SGALDIDAYPDIW

-925 EFNPGAD
+925 QFDPGSE
-932 SDGVTVHLPLP
+932 SDGVTVHIPLP

-949 PEPFHWQVPGLRH
+949 PAPFEWQVRGLRP
-962 DTVAALIRSLPKEV
+962 DTVAALIRSLPKDV

-990 LRRITPEGGALLE
+990 LQRIRPEDGPLPD
-1003 TLTRELGRLTGD
+1003 TLARELGRLTGD

-1040 AGGVLAAGR
+1040 AGRVLAAGR
-1049 DLSALQEELAERAEA
+1049 NLPTLQEELAERAEA
-1064 GLAVAASTFERDNL
+1064 GLAVAASTFERDGL
-1078 RSWGAIGTLP
+1078 RTWGSIGTLP
-1088 REVDVMWAGFRRRAY
+1088 RQVDVSWAGFRRRAF

-1163 YPRVADL
+1163 YPQVADL
-1170 FDDCVLCAVDQ
+1170 FHDCVLCAVDQ

-1191 SEAAFTALRTGVSHA
+1191 TEAAFTALRTGVSHA

-1230 RLSKLRA
+1230 RISKLRA

-1248 RQLARLVSP
+1248 RQLSRLVGP
-1257 GFVAAVGARRLPD
+1257 GFVATTGVRRLPD

-1278 ELRLDKLSTGADR
+1278 ELRLDKLPTGADR

-1310 GALGPNADEDAEAIG
+1310 GALGPNADADAEAIG

>member
-1 MTPSV
+1 F
-6 SDLSARLPELMARDQ
+6 L
-21 DRLRRQLDRARGL
+21 
-34 KDRAAQKAIL
+34 
-44 QEVAAAVQAAE
+44 
-55 QKIETRR
+55 
-62 AGVPVPRYPAAL
+62 
-74 PVSERKDEIARVI
+74 
-87 AEHQVV
+87 
-93 IVAGETGSGKSTQLP
+93 
-108 KICLEVGRGV
+108 
-118 RGMIGH
+118 
-124 TQPRRLAARA
+124 
-134 VAERVAEELGS
+134 
-145 EVGQAVGYAVRF
+145 
-157 TDRVSQRT
+157 
-165 LVKVMTDGI
+165 
-174 LLNEIQRDRMLT
+174 
-186 AYDTIIVDEAHERS
+186 
-200 LNIDFILGYLKQLL
+200 LGYLARIL
-214 PRRPDLKV
+214 PKRPDLKV
-222 IVTSATIDTERFSHH
+222 IITSATIDPERFSRH
-237 FGRAPIVEVSGRTY
+237 FGDAPIVEVSGRTY
-251 PVDVR
+251 PVEVR
-256 YRPLVDA
+256 YRPLL
-263 EGGARLGV
+263 E
-271 DPDARGR
+271 
-278 ADDDGDEDAD
+278 EDSED
-288 DEPEERDQIQG
+288 SDRDQITA
-299 IVEAV
+299 ICDAV
-304 AELVAERPGDILVF
+304 DELQAEGPGDILVF

-325 RDTAEALAALAL
+325 RDTAEALAKRDDA
-337 PDTELL
+337 EIL

-351 AEQHRVFES
+351 AEQHRVFEP

-379 PGVLS
+379 PGILS

-478 PDARNIKDGVALL
+478 PDARSIKDGVALL

-531 DTRGCLDEVMVIAAA
+531 EPRGCLDEVMIIAAA

-571 DKDSDFLS
+571 DKESDFLS

-587 QERQD
+587 AERQD

-612 IREWQDIHGQLRQVM
+612 IREWQDIHGQLRQAM
-627 RTLARGMGGAPPT
+627 SGKPP
-640 EAAGAAKE
+640 
-648 RRKAS
+648 S
-653 SGAEAAAAPIEDD
+653 PIEDETR
-666 SKRRK
+666 RRK

-682 SHVGMKTGVPAG
+682 SHVGMKSG
-694 RQAKLPSPRD
+694 PRD
-704 EYQGARNARF
+704 EYQGARGARF

-776 EAMAYE
+776 EAMGYE
-782 RVTLYGLPIVTAR
+782 RVTLYGLPVVTAR
-795 RVSYSRVDGAAS
+795 RVSYSRVDAAAS

-814 ALVDGDW
+814 ALVEGDW
-821 HTPHP
+821 HTPYP
-826 FREENLRLVEEVR
+826 FWEENRRLVDEVR

-864 IGREVTSARSF
+864 IGREVTSSRSF
-875 DAWWKKERVEHP
+875 DAWWKKERLTRP

-932 SDGVTVHLPLP
+932 SDGVTVHIPLP

-990 LRRITPEGGALLE
+990 LRRITPAGGPLLE
-1003 TLTRELGRLTGD
+1003 TLARELGRLTGD

-1040 AGGVLAAGR
+1040 AGRALAAGR
-1049 DLSALQEELAERAEA
+1049 DLGALQEELAERAEA
-1064 GLAVAASTFERDNL
+1064 GLAVAASTFERDGL
-1078 RSWGAIGTLP
+1078 RTWGGIGTLP
-1088 REVDVMWAGFRRRAY
+1088 REVDVTWAGFRRRAY

-1118 PSPEEQ
+1118 PTPEEQ

-1163 YPRVADL
+1163 YPKVADL

-1191 SEAAFTALRTGVSHA
+1191 SETAFTALRTGVSHA

-1216 VVAGILAIANGIDL
+1216 VVAGVLAIANGIDL

-1257 GFVAAVGARRLPD
+1257 GFVAAAGVRRLPD

-1278 ELRLDKLSTGADR
+1278 ELRLDKLPTGADR

-1310 GALGPNADEDAEAIG
+1310 GALGPNADEEAEAIG

>member
-1 MTPSV
+1 VTATIPA
-6 SDLSARLPELMARDQ
+6 LSARLADLMARDQ
-21 DRLRRQLDRARGL
+21 DRLRRRLDRARGL
-34 KDRAAQKAIL
+34 KDDAARRAVLEEIAG
-44 QEVAAAVQAAE
+44 AVETAE
-55 QKIETRR
+55 QRVARRR
-62 AGVPVPRYPAAL
+62 AGVPTPRYPAAL
-74 PVSERKDEIARVI
+74 PVSERKDDIAAVI
-87 AEHQVV
+87 AEHPVV

-145 EVGQAVGYAVRF
+145 EVGGVVGYAVRF
-157 TDRVSQRT
+157 TDRVSERT

-174 LLNEIQRDRMLT
+174 LLAEIQRDRLLT
-186 AYDTIIVDEAHERS
+186 GYDTIIVDEAHERS

-222 IVTSATIDTERFSHH
+222 IVTSATIDTERFARH
-237 FGRAPIVEVSGRTY
+237 FGGAPIVEVSGRTY
-251 PVDVR
+251 PVEVR
-256 YRPLVDA
+256 YRPLIDTDRTRP
-263 EGGARLGV
+263 GG
-271 DPDARGR
+271 D
-278 ADDDGDEDAD
+278 DED
-288 DEPEERDQIQG
+288 DEDVPGGGDSGEERDQITAIG
-299 IVEAV
+299 DAV
-304 AELVAERPGDILVF
+304 SELVADGPGDILVF

-325 RDTAEALAALAL
+325 RDTAEALTALAL

-351 AEQHRVFES
+351 ADQHRVFER

-379 PGVLS
+379 PGILS

-402 QRLPIEPVSQASSN
+402 QRLPIEPVSQASAN

-470 ARFPFVDA
+470 ARFPFVDP
-478 PDARNIKDGVALL
+478 PDARAIKDGVALL
-491 EELGALDPNATNP
+491 EELGAFDPSQSNP
-504 KKRLTPLGRRL
+504 RKRLTPLGRRL

-525 RMVLEA
+525 RMVIEA
-531 DTRGCLDEVMVIAAA
+531 EANGCLEEVMVIAAA

-557 DKQAAAAEAHARFA
+557 DKQAAAAEAHAAFA
-571 DKDSDFLS
+571 DKESDFLS
-579 YLKLWDHL
+579 YLRLWDHL
-587 QERQD
+587 AERQD
-592 ALSSNQFRKLCR
+592 ALSSNQFRKLCK

-627 RTLARGMGGAPPT
+627 RSLDGKSAKNASAPG
-640 EAAGAAKE
+640 EAGE
-648 RRKAS
+648 RD
-653 SGAEAAAAPIEDD
+653 E
-666 SKRRK
+666 KRHRK

-682 SHVGMKTGVPAG
+682 SHIGLKGG
-694 RQAKLPSPRD
+694 PRD
-704 EYQGARNARF
+704 EYQGARAARF
-714 AIAPGSVLFKSSV
+714 AIAPGSVLFKSGA

-734 LVETTRLWARVVG
+734 LVETTRLWARVVA

-782 RVTLYGLPIVTAR
+782 RVTLYGLPVVTSR
-795 RVSYSRVDGAAS
+795 KVSYNRVDAAGA

-814 ALVDGDW
+814 ALVEGDW
-821 HTPHP
+821 RTPHA
-826 FREENLRLVEEVR
+826 FWTENRRLVDEVR
-839 RLATK
+839 ALARK
-844 VRRTDVLVEDE
+844 VRRTDVLVDDE

-864 IGREVTSARSF
+864 IGREVTSARTF
-875 DAWWKKERVEHP
+875 DAWWKRERAQHP
-887 DLLRFTRELLINPS
+887 DLLRFTRELLINPET
-901 SGALDVDAYPDVW
+901 GALDPAAYPDLW
-914 RYRNLDLRLSY
+914 RYRNLELRLTY
-925 EFNPGAD
+925 VFDPGSDA
-932 SDGVTVHLPLP
+932 DGVTVHVPLP

-949 PEPFHWQVPGLRH
+949 AAPFDWQVPGLREEV
-962 DTVAALIRSLPKEV
+962 VASVIRSLPKEV

-984 DYARDA
+984 DYARAA
-990 LRRITPEGGALLE
+990 LERIGPEGGPLLE
-1003 TLTRELGRLTGD
+1003 TLARELGRLTGD
-1015 PVPPGSWDWERVPPH
+1015 PVPPGSWQWDRVPPH
-1030 LRMRFLVEDE
+1030 LRIRYLVEDE
-1040 AGGVLAAGR
+1040 AGRPLAAGK
-1049 DLSALQEELAERAEA
+1049 DLGALQEQLAERAEA
-1064 GLAVAASTFERDNL
+1064 GLAVAASTYERDGL
-1078 RSWGAIGTLP
+1078 RSWAVGTLP
-1088 REVDVMWAGFRRRAY
+1088 REVDVAWAGFRRRAY

-1108 QGDSVAVRVF
+1108 QGDSVAVRVLAT
-1118 PSPEEQ
+1118 PEEQ
-1124 AREMWAGTR
+1124 QREMWAGTR
-1133 RLLLLSLPNPT
+1133 RLLLLTVANPA

-1163 YPRVADL
+1163 YPKVSAL
-1170 FDDCVLCAVDQ
+1170 FDDCVLCSVDQ
-1181 LLGDLGGPVW
+1181 LLADLGGPVW
-1191 SEAAFTALRTGVSHA
+1191 TEAGFIALRTGVAHA
-1206 LTESVVYVVT
+1206 LTETVVYVVT

-1230 RLSKLRA
+1230 RLNGLRA
-1237 PSLAPSITDIE
+1237 PSLAPSIDDIE
-1248 RQLARLVSP
+1248 RQLAGLVGP
-1257 GFVAAVGARRLPD
+1257 GFVAATGVQRLPD

-1278 ELRLDKLSTGADR
+1278 ELRLDKLPTGADR

-1310 GALGPNADEDAEAIG
+1310 GALGPAADEDAEAIR

-1338 GLGTSQPVSEKRI
+1338 GLGTAQSVSEKRI

-1356 RWWSEAG
+1356 RYWSVAG